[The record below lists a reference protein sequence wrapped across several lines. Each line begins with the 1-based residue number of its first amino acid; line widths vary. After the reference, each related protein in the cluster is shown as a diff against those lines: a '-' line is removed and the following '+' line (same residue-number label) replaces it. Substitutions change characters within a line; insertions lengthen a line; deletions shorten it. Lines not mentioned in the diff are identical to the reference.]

1 MQASLSCWKNAARA
15 AKWQQYMKELKSF
28 STLPKY
34 FSLFM
39 KNKECIEL
47 LFELL
52 AGLPDEIAATN
63 LTEEQL
69 KKAPGTNANQPFDLN
84 NSAAGGNTTITST
97 TTTTTNQTAS

>member
-1 MQASLSCWKNAARA
+1 
-15 AKWQQYMKELKSF
+15 MKELKSF

-52 AGLPDEIAATN
+52 AGLPDEMASN
-63 LTEEQL
+63 SLTEE
-69 KKAPGTNANQPFDLN
+69 
-84 NSAAGGNTTITST
+84 
-97 TTTTTNQTAS
+97 